1 MSEPLYNLIMHYS
14 PEFWLGDAEYVD
26 FSKDRF
32 LEYTDEDVKEKF
44 KNLDDAT
51 KSKLLKLPTL
61 FATEQEKADTRVGKI
76 TKIEEEPRNLRI
88 YFTFEDK
95 HAPLTKGALQS
106 PELGLNLDGAELY
119 RTHWAIKKANLSD
132 FLQQRSNSFE
142 GILDKI
148 KQSLDTPNLKKP
160 NGTKIS
166 VLYASNASG
175 KTRLSRFFAEQ
186 YDEKVIYYNAFTEDL
201 FNWDNE
207 NYVLRID
214 NKAWI
219 FKFILE
225 QGLDRQIIENFQ
237 KFTSSKLEP
246 EIDIPNNQIIFGVR
260 TGDDGGYENIKISR
274 GEESI
279 FIWSVFYTVLKVGID
294 ALNTSEEN
302 RETKDFD
309 EIQYIVIDDP
319 VSSMDD
325 TRIITVALELANL
338 LSNSKNQ
345 LKFLI
350 TTHHALFFNVLFN
363 ARVKNWDRKNYILS
377 KSGVDF
383 VLKPQGNDSPFAYHH
398 VAMAEIEKAIND
410 NDIKKYHFNI
420 FRALLE
426 KTANFLGLDHWKKC
440 LEGGTHRDEFTKI
453 IDHYSHNRLSDLEY
467 KDITDEEKEEFK
479 TSFQFFMN
487 KYFKQGVNTN
497 E

>member
-14 PEFWLGDAEYVD
+14 PEFWLGDSEYVD

-32 LEYTDEDVKEKF
+32 LEHTDEDVREKF
-44 KNLDDAT
+44 KSLDDAT

-61 FATEQEKADTRVGKI
+61 FATEQEEADTRIGKI

-88 YFTFEDK
+88 YFKFENK
-95 HAPLTKGALQS
+95 YAPLTKGALQS
-106 PELGLNLDGAELY
+106 PELGLNLDSAELY

-142 GILDKI
+142 GVLDKI
-148 KQSLDTPNLKKP
+148 KQSLDTPNPKKP

-186 YDEKVIYYNAFTEDL
+186 YDKKIVYYNAFTEDL

-214 NKAWI
+214 NRAWI
-219 FKFILE
+219 FRFILE
-225 QGLDRQIIENFQ
+225 QGLDRQIVENFQ

-246 EIDIPNNQIIFGVR
+246 EIDILNNQIIFGVR
-260 TGDDGGYENIKISR
+260 TGGDDSHENIKISR

-279 FIWSVFYTVLKVGID
+279 FIWSVFYTVLKVGIG
-294 ALNTSEEN
+294 ALNTSEEG

-345 LKFLI
+345 LKFLV

-363 ARVKNWDRKNYILS
+363 ARGKNWDRKNYILS
-377 KSGVDF
+377 KSGEDYI
-383 VLKPQGNDSPFAYHH
+383 LKTQGNDSPFAYHH

-440 LEGGTHRDEFTKI
+440 LEGGAHREEFTKI

-467 KDITDEEKEEFK
+467 KDITNEEKEEFK
-479 TSFQFFMN
+479 ASFEFFMN